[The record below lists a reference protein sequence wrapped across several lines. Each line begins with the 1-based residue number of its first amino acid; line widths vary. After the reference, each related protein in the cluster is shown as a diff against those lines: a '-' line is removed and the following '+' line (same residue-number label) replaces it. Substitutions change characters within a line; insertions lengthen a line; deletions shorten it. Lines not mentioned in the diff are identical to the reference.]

1 MNSAGFEFSFGFS
14 DPEMKRAINAMSR
27 LQREMPRFMEEICRR
42 FAGTFRKNVWAA
54 VAKNE
59 SWAAK
64 NWRPLN
70 PQYLRWKLRQYGSA
84 MFWRRTGFLISK
96 MNPNANH
103 LKKLSGGATGADV
116 QMDLLEGLIP
126 DVVYP
131 KARGA
136 KKYNGSPMSTRM
148 VFFLMEYGTRKQPAR
163 PVINPAFWRTVEMA
177 DMGGH
182 MTQLVQQTI
191 GRL

>member
-1 MNSAGFEFSFGFS
+1 MASPGFDFSFSYS
-14 DPEMKRAINAMSR
+14 DPEMKRAIKAMSR
-27 LQREMPRFMEEICRR
+27 LQREMPRFLEIIVQR

-54 VAKNE
+54 IAKNE

-70 PQYLRWKLRQYGSA
+70 PKYLRWKLKQYGSA
-84 MFWRRTGFLISK
+84 MFWRRSGFLIQK
-96 MNPNANH
+96 LNPNANQIR
-103 LKKLSGGATGADV
+103 KIASGGSGADI
-116 QMDLLEGLIP
+116 QLDLLEGLIP

-131 KARGA
+131 KSRGA
-136 KKYNGSPMSTRM
+136 RKYNGAPMSTRM